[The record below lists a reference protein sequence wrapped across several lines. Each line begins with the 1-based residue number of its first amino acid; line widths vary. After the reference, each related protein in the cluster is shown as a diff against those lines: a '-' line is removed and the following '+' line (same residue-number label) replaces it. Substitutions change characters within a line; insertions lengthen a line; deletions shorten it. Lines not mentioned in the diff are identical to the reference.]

1 MLCVRATRTSLL
13 RAVRTNGSGPGG
25 RLLYV
30 RRTRTSLGRVPCV
43 PRTVWCTTG
52 AHVAIVLFH
61 GEKCRSCRAFTPKYA
76 RLAQQ
81 YQGQAEFF
89 RVVATR
95 NADLL
100 ASEHVATLLPWC
112 AAWLQTYTH
121 CPVAAPLITDCE
133 GGSARVHVLIAS

>member
-1 MLCVRATRTSLL
+1 MLHKTLLTKNAMTGRNLQWMLLWMLLFCHRADSLL
-13 RAVRTNGSGPGG
+13 LIANPVARNGGALVRPLEGPEFLDACGG
-25 RLLYV
+25 A
-30 RRTRTSLGRVPCV
+30 P
-43 PRTVWCTTG
+43 
-52 AHVAIVLFH
+52 VAIVLFH

-95 NADLL
+95 NAALL

-112 AAWLQTYTH
+112 AEPESS
-121 CPVAAPLITDCE
+121 PVSGLGA
-133 GGSARVHVLIAS
+133 